1 MKDTRLVTD
10 KPDLVGLRDG
20 IEAAITR
27 EPKNRVEQLP
37 EEQKEVYSDSFR
49 RGAKY
54 ATKDEDK
61 E

>member
-1 MKDTRLVTD
+1 MMKTVSLVTD
-10 KPDLVGLRDG
+10 KPDLVGRLDG
-20 IEAAITR
+20 VSAAVTR

-37 EEQKEVYSDSFR
+37 DNQKEAYQDGFR

-54 ATKDEDK
+54 GARE